1 MAPND
6 PYPPLVMIVEDDP
19 DDQDL
24 ARIANRQLER
34 PYDLLIVDD
43 GVAALDY
50 LEAAC
55 GPQPPESSRIPD
67 LLLVDLA
74 MPRMDG
80 QTLLRFIRGHARLCH
95 VPTIMFTT
103 SAADRDVRAC
113 YELGCNSYIVK
124 PMSIRSLK
132 DILGT
137 LDAYW
142 FGCVRLPA

>member
-1 MAPND
+1 MATLESHQ
-6 PYPPLVMIVEDDP
+6 PLVMIVEDDP

-24 ARIANRQLER
+24 ARIANQQLDQ
-34 PYDLLIVDD
+34 PYELLLVDD
-43 GVAALDY
+43 GVAALDH
-50 LEAAC
+50 LERAC
-55 GPQPPESSRIPD
+55 SPTPDPEARIPD

-80 QTLLRFIRGHARLCH
+80 QTLLRFIRNHARLCH
-95 VPTIMFTT
+95 IPVVMFTT
-103 SAADRDVRAC
+103 STADRDVRAC

-137 LDAYW
+137 LNAYW